1 MAAPKVPIAS
11 TTTVKSGQTIS
22 AIAAKAG
29 VSVAA
34 VAAAN
39 PQISNLNKIS
49 VGQKVNIPVVNT
61 ATKTATSTYAGGV
74 TGGTNPFSPTSGV
87 SATKLATISKA
98 AGITP
103 VSGAATSVGAT
114 GATGATGN
122 AAADAAAKAAADA
135 AAKAA
140 ADAAAK
146 AAADAAA
153 KAAAEAEAKAK
164 AEAEAKA
171 KAEAD
176 ARAAE
181 LERIKAELLA
191 ASEAERAALL
201 AQLAAAQ
208 AAADAA
214 AAAAA
219 NAANANAAAIAAAN
233 AAALAAQQKAA
244 DDAAKAAAAAAAE
257 AERVAAQRESVGK
270 IVADRFAKF
279 GLATLG
285 AKILDLA
292 RQGYTEDTITLELQ
306 NTPEYQQRF
315 AANAQ
320 RIKKGLSVLTPAE
333 YLSNE
338 DAYRQTLRAYG
349 LTQFDNDAYV
359 RQFIEN
365 DVSPS
370 ELSTR
375 VSMAVQRV
383 QNADPAIARTLK
395 DYYGIG
401 STDMVAYVLDPNQQ
415 LPKIQRQIA
424 AAEIGVAARVQGL
437 ETGVAVAEQ
446 LAAQGITQAEA
457 QKGYAT
463 IADILPTAQKLS
475 EIYGTTL
482 PGYNQAEAE
491 QEVFNTLAS
500 AQRKRKALT
509 EREIASFSGKSG
521 TTKASLLSTTS
532 GQYQNPDIDLSAQ
545 CRV

>member
-1 MAAPKVPIAS
+1 MAAPKPTVPIAS
-11 TTTVKSGQTIS
+11 TTKVTSGQTIS
-22 AIAAKAG
+22 GIAAKAG

-34 VAAAN
+34 IAAAN
-39 PQISNLNKIS
+39 PQISNLNQIN

-87 SATKLATISKA
+87 STAKLETISKA

-103 VSGAATSVGAT
+103 VSGSATGV

-153 KAAAEAEAKAK
+153 KAAADKAAAEALAK
-164 AEAEAKA
+164 AEAEAA
-171 KAEAD
+171 

-181 LERIKAELLA
+181 LERIRAELA
-191 ASEAERAALL
+191 AAAAADREALL

-219 NAANANAAAIAAAN
+219 NAANANAAALAAAN
-233 AAALAAQQKAA
+233 LAAQQKAA
-244 DDAAKAAAAAAAE
+244 EDAAKAAAE
-257 AERVAAQRESVGK
+257 AERVAAQRESVVK

-437 ETGVAVAEQ
+437 ETGVTVAEQ

-521 TTKASLLSTTS
+521 TTKASLLSTTG
-532 GQYQNPDIDLSAQ
+532 GQY
-545 CRV
+545 

>member
-11 TTTVKSGQTIS
+11 TTKVQSGQTIS
-22 AIAAKAG
+22 GIAAKAG

-34 VAAAN
+34 IAAAN
-39 PQISNLNKIS
+39 PQITNLNKIN
-49 VGQKVNIPVVNT
+49 VGQTVKIPVVNT

-87 SATKLATISKA
+87 SAAKLETISKA
-98 AGITP
+98 AGVTP
-103 VSGAATSVGAT
+103 VSGSTGSALPSGFTTDSQNTARLAAEA
-114 GATGATGN
+114 AARDAAN
-122 AAADAAAKAAADA
+122 RAAADAAAKAAADA
-135 AAKAA
+135 L
-140 ADAAAK
+140 
-146 AAADAAA
+146 
-153 KAAAEAEAKAK
+153 AAAEKAAAEAKAK
-164 AEAEAKA
+164 ADAEAA
-171 KAEAD
+171 

-191 ASEAERAALL
+191 ASEAEKAALL

-219 NAANANAAAIAAAN
+219 NANAAN
-233 AAALAAQQKAA
+233 AAALAAANTAAQQKAA
-244 DDAAKAAAAAAAE
+244 EDAAKAAAE

-270 IVADRFAKF
+270 IVADRFAKY

-285 AKILDLA
+285 AKVLDLA
-292 RQGYTEDTITLELQ
+292 RQGYSEDTITLELQ

-315 AANAQ
+315 AANAA
-320 RIKKGLSVLTPAE
+320 RIKKNLSVLTPAE
-333 YLSNE
+333 YLANE

-401 STDMVAYVLDPNQQ
+401 SADMVAYVLDPNQQ

-437 ETGVAVAEQ
+437 ETGVSVAEQ

-521 TTKASLLSTTS
+521 TTKASLLSTTG
-532 GQYQNPDIDLSAQ
+532 GQY
-545 CRV
+545 

>member
-1 MAAPKVPIAS
+1 MAAPKPKVPVAS

-39 PQISNLNKIS
+39 PQISNLNKIN

-87 SATKLATISKA
+87 SAAKLETISKA

-103 VSGAATSVGAT
+103 VSGSTTGV

-153 KAAAEAEAKAK
+153 KAAADAEAKAK

-219 NAANANAAAIAAAN
+219 NAANANAAAIAAA
-233 AAALAAQQKAA
+233 AAAAQQKAA

-401 STDMVAYVLDPNQQ
+401 SADMVAYVLDPNQQ

-437 ETGVAVAEQ
+437 ETGVSVAEQ

-521 TTKASLLSTTS
+521 TTKASLLSTTG
-532 GQYQNPDIDLSAQ
+532 GQY
-545 CRV
+545 

>member
-1 MAAPKVPIAS
+1 MAAPKPTVPIAS
-11 TTTVKSGQTIS
+11 TTKVTSGQTIS

-39 PQISNLNKIS
+39 PQISNLNKIN

-87 SATKLATISKA
+87 SAAKLETISKA

-103 VSGAATSVGAT
+103 VSGSATGV

-153 KAAAEAEAKAK
+153 KAAADAEAKAK

-191 ASEAERAALL
+191 ASEAEKAALL

-233 AAALAAQQKAA
+233 AAAANATVLAAQQKAA
-244 DDAAKAAAAAAAE
+244 EDAVKAAAE
-257 AERVAAQRESVGK
+257 AERVAAQRESIGK
-270 IVADRFAKF
+270 IISDRFAKY
-279 GLATLG
+279 GLASLG
-285 AKILDLA
+285 AKVLDLA
-292 RQGYTEDTITLELQ
+292 RQGYSEDTITLELQ
-306 NTPEYQQRF
+306 STPEYQQRF

-401 STDMVAYVLDPNQQ
+401 SADMVAYVLDPNQQ

-437 ETGVAVAEQ
+437 ETGVSVAEQ

-500 AQRKRKALT
+500 AQRKRRALT
-509 EREIASFSGKSG
+509 EREIATFSGKAG
-521 TTKASLLSTTS
+521 TTKASLTSTTG
-532 GQYQNPDIDLSAQ
+532 GQI
-545 CRV
+545 

>member
-11 TTTVKSGQTIS
+11 TTKVQSGQTIS
-22 AIAAKAG
+22 GIAAKAG

-34 VAAAN
+34 IAAAN
-39 PQISNLNKIS
+39 PQITNLNKIS
-49 VGQKVNIPVVNT
+49 VNQKINIPVVNT

-87 SATKLATISKA
+87 SAAKLETISKA
-98 AGITP
+98 AGVTP
-103 VSGAATSVGAT
+103 VSGSAGVT
-114 GATGATGN
+114 GSTGN
-122 AAADAAAKAAADA
+122 AAADAAKAAADA

-153 KAAAEAEAKAK
+153 KAAADAEAKAK

-171 KAEAD
+171 RAEAD

-181 LERIKAELLA
+181 LARIQAELLA
-191 ASEAERAALL
+191 ASDAERAALL

-219 NAANANAAAIAAAN
+219 NAANASAAAIAAA
-233 AAALAAQQKAA
+233 AAASQQKAA

-401 STDMVAYVLDPNQQ
+401 SADMVAYVLDPNQQ
-415 LPKIQRQIA
+415 LPRIQRQIA

-437 ETGVAVAEQ
+437 ETGVSVAEQ

-509 EREIASFSGKSG
+509 EREIASFSGKSA
-521 TTKASLLSTTS
+521 TTKASLLSTTG
-532 GQYQNPDIDLSAQ
+532 GQY
-545 CRV
+545 

>member
-11 TTTVKSGQTIS
+11 TTKVQSGQTIS
-22 AIAAKAG
+22 GIAAKAG

-34 VAAAN
+34 IAAAN
-39 PQISNLNKIS
+39 PQITNLNKIN
-49 VGQKVNIPVVNT
+49 VGQIVKIPVVNT

-87 SATKLATISKA
+87 SAAKLETISKA
-98 AGITP
+98 AGVTP
-103 VSGAATSVGAT
+103 VSGST
-114 GATGATGN
+114 GATGSTGN
-122 AAADAAAKAAADA
+122 TAADKAAADKAAADKAAADKAAADA
-135 AAKAA
+135 L
-140 ADAAAK
+140 
-146 AAADAAA
+146 
-153 KAAAEAEAKAK
+153 AAAEKAAAEAKAK
-164 AEAEAKA
+164 ADAEAA
-171 KAEAD
+171 AH
-176 ARAAE
+176 AAE

-191 ASEAERAALL
+191 AADADRQALL

-219 NAANANAAAIAAAN
+219 NAN
-233 AAALAAQQKAA
+233 AAALAAANTAAQQKAA
-244 DDAAKAAAAAAAE
+244 EDAAKAAAE

-270 IVADRFAKF
+270 IVADRFAKY

-285 AKILDLA
+285 AKVLDLA

-401 STDMVAYVLDPNQQ
+401 SADMVAYVLDPNQQ

-437 ETGVAVAEQ
+437 ETGVSVAEQ

-521 TTKASLLSTTS
+521 TTKASLLSTTG

-545 CRV
+545 CSV

>member
-1 MAAPKVPIAS
+1 MAAPKPKVPVAS

-39 PQISNLNKIS
+39 PQISNLNKIN

-87 SATKLATISKA
+87 SAAKLETISKA

-103 VSGAATSVGAT
+103 VSGSTTGV

-153 KAAAEAEAKAK
+153 KAAADKAAAEALAK
-164 AEAEAKA
+164 AEAEAA
-171 KAEAD
+171 

-181 LERIKAELLA
+181 LARIKAELEA
-191 ASEAERAALL
+191 ASAAERAALL

-219 NAANANAAAIAAAN
+219 NAANANAAALAAAN
-233 AAALAAQQKAA
+233 LAAQQKAA
-244 DDAAKAAAAAAAE
+244 EDAAKAAAE

-401 STDMVAYVLDPNQQ
+401 SADMVAYVLDPNQQ

-509 EREIASFSGKSG
+509 EREIASFSGKAG
-521 TTKASLLSTTS
+521 TTKASLLSTTG
-532 GQYQNPDIDLSAQ
+532 GQY
-545 CRV
+545 

>member
-1 MAAPKVPIAS
+1 MAAPKPKVPVAS

-39 PQISNLNKIS
+39 PQISNLNKIN

-87 SATKLATISKA
+87 SAAKLETISKA

-103 VSGAATSVGAT
+103 VSGSATGV

-122 AAADAAAKAAADA
+122 AEDARQAAIDAANAAAKAAADA

-146 AAADAAA
+146 AAAD
-153 KAAAEAEAKAK
+153 AEAKAK

-191 ASEAERAALL
+191 ASDAERAALL

-219 NAANANAAAIAAAN
+219 NAANANAAAIAAA
-233 AAALAAQQKAA
+233 AAAAQQKAA

-401 STDMVAYVLDPNQQ
+401 SADMVAYVLDPNQQ

-521 TTKASLLSTTS
+521 TTKASLLSTTG
-532 GQYQNPDIDLSAQ
+532 GQY
-545 CRV
+545 

>member
-1 MAAPKVPIAS
+1 VAAPKPKVPVAS

-39 PQISNLNKIS
+39 PQISNLNKIN

-87 SATKLATISKA
+87 SAAKLETISKA

-103 VSGAATSVGAT
+103 VSGSTTGV

-153 KAAAEAEAKAK
+153 KAAADAEAKAK

-219 NAANANAAAIAAAN
+219 NAANANAAAIAAA
-233 AAALAAQQKAA
+233 AAAAQQKAA

-401 STDMVAYVLDPNQQ
+401 SADMVAYVLDPNQQ

-437 ETGVAVAEQ
+437 ETGVSVAEQ

-521 TTKASLLSTTS
+521 TTKASLLSTTG
-532 GQYQNPDIDLSAQ
+532 GQY
-545 CRV
+545 

>member
-87 SATKLATISKA
+87 SAAKLETISKA

-103 VSGAATSVGAT
+103 VSGAATGVGAT

-153 KAAAEAEAKAK
+153 KAAADAEAKAK

-219 NAANANAAAIAAAN
+219 NAANANAAAIAAA
-233 AAALAAQQKAA
+233 AAAAQQKAA

-521 TTKASLLSTTS
+521 TTKASLLSTTG
-532 GQYQNPDIDLSAQ
+532 GQY
-545 CRV
+545 

>member
-1 MAAPKVPIAS
+1 MAAPKPKVPVAS

-39 PQISNLNKIS
+39 PQISNLNKIN

-87 SATKLATISKA
+87 SAAKLETISKA

-103 VSGAATSVGAT
+103 VSGSTTGV

-153 KAAAEAEAKAK
+153 KAAADAEAKAK

-219 NAANANAAAIAAAN
+219 NAANANAAAIAAA
-233 AAALAAQQKAA
+233 AAAAQQKAA

-401 STDMVAYVLDPNQQ
+401 SADMVAYVLDPNQQ
-415 LPKIQRQIA
+415 LPKIQRQVA

-437 ETGVAVAEQ
+437 ETGVSVAEQ

-521 TTKASLLSTTS
+521 TTKASLLSTTG
-532 GQYQNPDIDLSAQ
+532 GQY
-545 CRV
+545 

>member
-1 MAAPKVPIAS
+1 VAAPKPKVPVAS

-39 PQISNLNKIS
+39 PQISNLNKIN

-87 SATKLATISKA
+87 SAAKLETISKA

-103 VSGAATSVGAT
+103 VSGSTTGV

-153 KAAAEAEAKAK
+153 KAAADKAAAEALAK
-164 AEAEAKA
+164 AEAEAA
-171 KAEAD
+171 

-181 LERIKAELLA
+181 LARIKAELEA
-191 ASEAERAALL
+191 ASAAERAALL

-219 NAANANAAAIAAAN
+219 NAANANAAALAAAN
-233 AAALAAQQKAA
+233 LAAQQKAA
-244 DDAAKAAAAAAAE
+244 EDAAKAAAE

-401 STDMVAYVLDPNQQ
+401 SADMVAYVLDPNQQ

-509 EREIASFSGKSG
+509 EREIASFSGKAG
-521 TTKASLLSTTS
+521 TTKASLLSTTG
-532 GQYQNPDIDLSAQ
+532 GQY
-545 CRV
+545 

>member
-1 MAAPKVPIAS
+1 VAAPKPKVPVAS

-39 PQISNLNKIS
+39 PQISNLNKIN

-87 SATKLATISKA
+87 SAAKLETISKA

-103 VSGAATSVGAT
+103 VSGSTTGV

-153 KAAAEAEAKAK
+153 KAAADKAAAEALAK
-164 AEAEAKA
+164 AEAEAA
-171 KAEAD
+171 

-181 LERIKAELLA
+181 LERIRAELA
-191 ASEAERAALL
+191 AAAAADREALL

-219 NAANANAAAIAAAN
+219 NAANANAAALAAAN
-233 AAALAAQQKAA
+233 LAAQQKAA
-244 DDAAKAAAAAAAE
+244 EDAAKAAAE

-401 STDMVAYVLDPNQQ
+401 SADMVAYVLDPNQQ

-437 ETGVAVAEQ
+437 ETGVSVAEQ

-509 EREIASFSGKSG
+509 EREIASFSGKAG
-521 TTKASLLSTTS
+521 TTKASLLSTTG
-532 GQYQNPDIDLSAQ
+532 GQY
-545 CRV
+545 

>member
-1 MAAPKVPIAS
+1 VAAPKPTVPVAS

-39 PQISNLNKIS
+39 PQISNLNKIN

-87 SATKLATISKA
+87 SAAKLETISKA

-103 VSGAATSVGAT
+103 VSGSATSVGAT
-114 GATGATGN
+114 GSTGN
-122 AAADAAAKAAADA
+122 AAADAAAKAAADAAAKAAADA

-164 AEAEAKA
+164 AEA
-171 KAEAD
+171 D

-181 LERIKAELLA
+181 LARIQAELA
-191 ASEAERAALL
+191 AAAAADREALL

-219 NAANANAAAIAAAN
+219 NAANANAAALLAAAN
-233 AAALAAQQKAA
+233 AAQQKAA

-320 RIKKGLSVLTPAE
+320 RIKKGLSVLSPAE

-437 ETGVAVAEQ
+437 ETGVTVAEQ

-521 TTKASLLSTTS
+521 TTKASLLSSTG
-532 GQYQNPDIDLSAQ
+532 GQI
-545 CRV
+545 

>member
-1 MAAPKVPIAS
+1 MAAPKPTVPIAS
-11 TTTVKSGQTIS
+11 TTKVTSGQTIS
-22 AIAAKAG
+22 GIAAKAG

-34 VAAAN
+34 IAAAN
-39 PQISNLNKIS
+39 PQITNLSKIN

-74 TGGTNPFSPTSGV
+74 TGGTNPFSSTSGV
-87 SATKLATISKA
+87 SAAKLATISKA

-103 VSGAATSVGAT
+103 VSGSATGV

-153 KAAAEAEAKAK
+153 KAAADAEAKAK

-191 ASEAERAALL
+191 ASEAEKAALL

-208 AAADAA
+208 AAA
-214 AAAAA
+214 
-219 NAANANAAAIAAAN
+219 NAAAIAAAN
-233 AAALAAQQKAA
+233 AAAANATVLAAQQKAA
-244 DDAAKAAAAAAAE
+244 EDAVKAAAE
-257 AERVAAQRESVGK
+257 AERVAAQRESIGK
-270 IVADRFAKF
+270 IISDRFAKY
-279 GLATLG
+279 GLASLG
-285 AKILDLA
+285 AKVLDLA
-292 RQGYTEDTITLELQ
+292 RQGYSEDTITLELQ
-306 NTPEYQQRF
+306 STPEYQQRF

-401 STDMVAYVLDPNQQ
+401 SADMVAYVLDPNQQ

-437 ETGVAVAEQ
+437 ETGVSVAEQ

-463 IADILPTAQKLS
+463 IADILPTSQKLS

-500 AQRKRKALT
+500 AQRKRRALT
-509 EREIASFSGKSG
+509 EREIATFSGKAG
-521 TTKASLLSTTS
+521 TTKASLTSTTG
-532 GQYQNPDIDLSAQ
+532 GQI
-545 CRV
+545 

>member
-39 PQISNLNKIS
+39 PQISNLNKIN

-87 SATKLATISKA
+87 SAAKLETISKA

-103 VSGAATSVGAT
+103 VSGAATGVGAT

-146 AAADAAA
+146 AAVDAAA

-171 KAEAD
+171 KAEAE

-233 AAALAAQQKAA
+233 AAAINAAQQKAA

-306 NTPEYQQRF
+306 NTSEYQQRF

-521 TTKASLLSTTS
+521 TTKASLLSTTG
-532 GQYQNPDIDLSAQ
+532 GQY
-545 CRV
+545 

>member
-39 PQISNLNKIS
+39 PQISNLNKIN
-49 VGQKVNIPVVNT
+49 VGQKVNIPVVST

-87 SATKLATISKA
+87 SAAKLETISKA

-103 VSGAATSVGAT
+103 VSGST
-114 GATGATGN
+114 GSTGATGN
-122 AAADAAAKAAADA
+122 AEDARQAAIDAANKAAADA

-146 AAADAAA
+146 AAADAL
-153 KAAAEAEAKAK
+153 AAAEKAAAEAKAK
-164 AEAEAKA
+164 ADAEAA
-171 KAEAD
+171 

-191 ASEAERAALL
+191 AADADRQALL

-219 NAANANAAAIAAAN
+219 NANAANSAALAAAN
-233 AAALAAQQKAA
+233 VAAQQKAA
-244 DDAAKAAAAAAAE
+244 EDAAKAAAE
-257 AERVAAQRESVGK
+257 AERVAAQRESIGK
-270 IVADRFAKF
+270 IIADRFAKY
-279 GLATLG
+279 GLASLG
-285 AKILDLA
+285 AKVLDLA
-292 RQGYTEDTITLELQ
+292 RQGYSEDTITLELQ
-306 NTPEYQQRF
+306 STPEYQQRF
-315 AANAQ
+315 AANAT
-320 RIKKGLSVLTPAE
+320 RIKKGLTVLTPAE
-333 YLSNE
+333 YLANE

-509 EREIASFSGKSG
+509 EREIATFSGKSG
-521 TTKASLLSTTS
+521 TTKASLLSTTG
-532 GQYQNPDIDLSAQ
+532 GQI
-545 CRV
+545 

>member
-11 TTTVKSGQTIS
+11 TTKVQSGQTIS
-22 AIAAKAG
+22 GIAAKAG

-34 VAAAN
+34 IAAAN
-39 PQISNLNKIS
+39 PQITNLNKIN
-49 VGQKVNIPVVNT
+49 VGQTVKIPVVNT

-87 SATKLATISKA
+87 SAAKLETISKA
-98 AGITP
+98 AGVTP
-103 VSGAATSVGAT
+103 VSGST
-114 GATGATGN
+114 GSTGATGN
-122 AAADAAAKAAADA
+122 AEDARQAAIDAANKAAADA

-146 AAADAAA
+146 AAADAL
-153 KAAAEAEAKAK
+153 AAAEKAAAEAKAK
-164 AEAEAKA
+164 ADAEAA
-171 KAEAD
+171 

-191 ASEAERAALL
+191 ASEAEKAALL

-219 NAANANAAAIAAAN
+219 NANSANAAALAAANANAAN
-233 AAALAAQQKAA
+233 AAALAAANTAAQQKAA
-244 DDAAKAAAAAAAE
+244 EDAAKAAAE

-270 IVADRFAKF
+270 IVADRFAKY

-285 AKILDLA
+285 AKVLDLA
-292 RQGYTEDTITLELQ
+292 RQGYSEDTITLELQ

-315 AANAQ
+315 AANAA
-320 RIKKGLSVLTPAE
+320 RIKKNLSVLTPAE
-333 YLSNE
+333 YLANE

-401 STDMVAYVLDPNQQ
+401 SADMVAYVLDPSQQ

-437 ETGVAVAEQ
+437 ETGVSVAEQ

-521 TTKASLLSTTS
+521 TTKASLLSTTG
-532 GQYQNPDIDLSAQ
+532 GQY
-545 CRV
+545 

>member
-1 MAAPKVPIAS
+1 MAAPKPTIPIAS
-11 TTTVKSGQTIS
+11 TTKVTSGQTIS

-39 PQISNLNKIS
+39 PQISNLNKIN

-87 SATKLATISKA
+87 SAAKLETISKA

-103 VSGAATSVGAT
+103 VSGSATGV

-153 KAAAEAEAKAK
+153 KAAADAEAKAK

-191 ASEAERAALL
+191 ASEAEKAALL

-233 AAALAAQQKAA
+233 AAAANATVLAAQQKAA
-244 DDAAKAAAAAAAE
+244 EDAVKAAAE
-257 AERVAAQRESVGK
+257 AERVAAQRESIGK
-270 IVADRFAKF
+270 IISDRFAKY
-279 GLATLG
+279 GLASLG
-285 AKILDLA
+285 AKVLDLA
-292 RQGYTEDTITLELQ
+292 RQGYSEDTITLELQ
-306 NTPEYQQRF
+306 STPEYQQRF

-401 STDMVAYVLDPNQQ
+401 SADMVAYVLDPNQQ

-500 AQRKRKALT
+500 AQRKRRALT
-509 EREIASFSGKSG
+509 EREIATFSGKAG
-521 TTKASLLSTTS
+521 TTKASLTSTTG
-532 GQYQNPDIDLSAQ
+532 GQI
-545 CRV
+545 

>member
-1 MAAPKVPIAS
+1 MAAPKPTVPIAS
-11 TTTVKSGQTIS
+11 TTKVQSGQTIS

-49 VGQKVNIPVVNT
+49 VGQTVNIPVVNT

-87 SATKLATISKA
+87 SATKLATIAKA
-98 AGITP
+98 AGVTP
-103 VSGAATSVGAT
+103 VSSSAGAT
-114 GATGATGN
+114 GSTGN
-122 AAADAAAKAAADA
+122 AAADAAKAAADKAAADAAAKAAADA

-164 AEAEAKA
+164 AEAEA
-171 KAEAD
+171 
-176 ARAAE
+176 RAAE
-181 LERIKAELLA
+181 LARIKAELEA
-191 ASEAERAALL
+191 ASAAERERLL
-201 AQLAAAQ
+201 AELAAAQ

-214 AAAAA
+214 ARAAADA
-219 NAANANAAAIAAAN
+219 TNQQLAAL
-233 AAALAAQQKAA
+233 LAAQQAA
-244 DDAAKAAAAAAAE
+244 ATAAQQQAAKDAAAAAAE

-270 IVADRFAKF
+270 LVADRFAKY
-279 GLATLG
+279 GLASLG
-285 AKILDLA
+285 AKVLDLA
-292 RQGYTEDTITLELQ
+292 RQGYSEDTITLELQ

-320 RIKKGLSVLTPAE
+320 RIKKGLTVLTPAE

-359 RQFIEN
+359 QQFIAN

-370 ELSTR
+370 EMSTR
-375 VSMAVQRV
+375 VAMAVQRV
-383 QNADPAIARTLK
+383 QNADPAIAKTLK

-401 STDMVAYVLDPNQQ
+401 SADMVAYVLDPNQQ

-424 AAEIGVAARVQGL
+424 AAEIGTAARVQGL
-437 ETGVAVAEQ
+437 ESGVAVAEQ

-463 IADILPTAQKLS
+463 IADILPTAEKLS
-475 EIYGTTL
+475 AIYGTTL
-482 PGYNQAEAE
+482 PGYDQAQAE

-500 AQRKRKALT
+500 AQRKRRALT
-509 EREIASFSGKSG
+509 EREIATFSGKAG
-521 TTKASLLSTTS
+521 TTKASLTSTTG
-532 GQYQNPDIDLSAQ
+532 GQI
-545 CRV
+545 

>member
-1 MAAPKVPIAS
+1 MAAPKPKVPIAS
-11 TTTVKSGQTIS
+11 TTKVQSGQTIS
-22 AIAAKAG
+22 GIAAKAG

-34 VAAAN
+34 IAAAN
-39 PQISNLNKIS
+39 PQITNLNKIN
-49 VGQKVNIPVVNT
+49 VGQTVKIPVVNT
-61 ATKTATSTYAGGV
+61 NVKTATSTYAGGV
-74 TGGTNPFSPTSGV
+74 TGGTNPFSAGSGV
-87 SATKLATISKA
+87 NTNTL
-98 AGITP
+98 AGIYKASGLTP
-103 VSGAATSVGAT
+103 VGQAGS
-114 GATGATGN
+114 
-122 AAADAAAKAAADA
+122 AADD
-135 AAKAA
+135 
-140 ADAAAK
+140 AAK

-153 KAAAEAEAKAK
+153 KAAAEEAARLEAARLEAARLEAERKAK
-164 AEAEAKA
+164 EEAARLEAERL
-171 KAEAD
+171 
-176 ARAAE
+176 AREAE
-181 LERIKAELLA
+181 LARIKAELEA
-191 ASEAERAALL
+191 ASAAERAALL

-219 NAANANAAAIAAAN
+219 NAANAAN
-233 AAALAAQQKAA
+233 TAAQQKAA
-244 DDAAKAAAAAAAE
+244 EGAAKAAAE

-401 STDMVAYVLDPNQQ
+401 SADMVAYVLDPNQQ

-437 ETGVAVAEQ
+437 ETGVTVAEQ

-509 EREIASFSGKSG
+509 EREIASFSGKAG
-521 TTKASLLSTTS
+521 TTKTSLLSTTG
-532 GQYQNPDIDLSAQ
+532 GQY
-545 CRV
+545 